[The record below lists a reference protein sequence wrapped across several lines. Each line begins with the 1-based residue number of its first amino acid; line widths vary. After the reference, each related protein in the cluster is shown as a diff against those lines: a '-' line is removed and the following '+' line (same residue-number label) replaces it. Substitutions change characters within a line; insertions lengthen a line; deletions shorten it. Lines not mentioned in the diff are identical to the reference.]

1 MSSLRLVDFRMEIL
15 MLVFVKTFDSAITA
29 QKSAALFLVLWM
41 QLWMFFSFR
50 VVSSTLKAARSA
62 SFN

>member
-1 MSSLRLVDFRMEIL
+1 MSSLRLVDFRMEIM
-15 MLVFVKTFDSAITA
+15 MLVFVKIFDSAIGA

-50 VVSSTLKAARSA
+50 VVFSTLKAARSA
-62 SFN
+62 SFY